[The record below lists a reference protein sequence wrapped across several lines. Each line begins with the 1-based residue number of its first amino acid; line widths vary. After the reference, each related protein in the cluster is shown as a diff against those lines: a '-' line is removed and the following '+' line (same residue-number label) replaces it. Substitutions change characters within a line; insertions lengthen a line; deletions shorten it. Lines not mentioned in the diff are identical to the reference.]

1 MSRVSTNTVGLAY
14 AIEDSLGV
22 LPGSP
27 VWKSLEP
34 NDIGTFGAAVSKVSR
49 NPISRDRQRKKGTTT
64 DLDSSVEFD
73 ADLTMEHFIDF
84 MEGFT
89 FAVFNGPIK
98 FGPQETDDVTAVT
111 GTDSFTVTANGAL
124 TAGELVYARGFTNS
138 ANNGLHV
145 VDTGSTATDLVVTS
159 TLVAE
164 ASPPA
169 NATVEVCG
177 VQGAAGDLEINAS
190 GNLASTALDFTTLDL
205 TVGQAIWIGGTADAT
220 RFGTAASP
228 SANRGWARITA
239 IAANELTLD
248 KKSDTFVTDTG
259 TGKTIHLYFGKFLRN
274 VAVDDVDYVERSFQF
289 EGSYPDLGGVGTDE
303 YEYAVGNFCN
313 EISFN
318 LALTDKATI
327 SLGFIGT
334 NTDDITATRKTNAA
348 SAINPQQTVAFN
360 TSADIARL
368 RIIETDETGV
378 TTFFKNLTLTLNNN
392 VSPEKVLGTLGAAFV
407 NVGNF
412 DVNIESQVLF
422 TNSEVINAIKNNTT
436 LAIDFS
442 LRNDDGA
449 LFFDLP
455 AVTLNDG
462 GKEFPE
468 NETVLVNTPAEA
480 FEDPTLGT
488 SIGISLFGFVPAS

>member
-14 AIEDSLGV
+14 AIESSLGV

-27 VWKSLEP
+27 TWKTLEP
-34 NDIGTFGAAVSKVSR
+34 NDIGTLGATISKVSR
-49 NPISRDRQRKKGTTT
+49 NPISKDRQRKKGTTT
-64 DLDSSVEFD
+64 DLDSSVEFTH
-73 ADLTMEHFIDF
+73 DLTMEAFIDF
-84 MEGFT
+84 MEGFC
-89 FAVFNGPIK
+89 FAQFNGPIK

-111 GTDSFTVTANGAL
+111 GADSFTVGANGDL
-124 TAGELVYARGFTNS
+124 PAGTLVYSRGFTNP

-145 VDTGSTATDLVVTS
+145 VDAGSTGTNLVVTS

-164 ASPPA
+164 ASPPV

-177 VQGAAGDLEINAS
+177 VQGATGDLEINAS
-190 GNLASTALDFTTLDL
+190 GNLISTTLDFTTLDL
-205 TVGQAIWIGGTADAT
+205 TVGQVIWVGGDTTATQFAV
-220 RFGTAASP
+220 AA
-228 SANRGWARITA
+228 NTGWARITS
-239 IAANELTLD
+239 IAANEVGLD
-248 KKSDTFVTDTG
+248 KTTATFAIDDGST
-259 TGKTIHLYFGKFLRN
+259 KTIQIFFGKFLRN
-274 VAVDDVDYVERSFQF
+274 VAVDDADYIERSFQF
-289 EGSYPDLGGVGTDE
+289 EGAYPDLGGVGTDE
-303 YEYAVGNFCN
+303 YEYAVGNLCN
-313 EISFN
+313 QVSIN
-318 LALTDKATI
+318 LALADKATVDF
-327 SLGFIGT
+327 GFIGT
-334 NTDDITATRKTNAA
+334 TTEDITDTRKTNAA
-348 SAINPQQTVAFN
+348 SAIQPQQTVAFN

-378 TTFFKNLTLTLNNN
+378 TTFFKSLTLTLNNN
-392 VSPEKVLGTLGAAFV
+392 VSPEKVLGTLGAAFM

-422 TNSEVINAIKNNTT
+422 TNKEVINAIKNNTT

-449 LFFDLP
+449 MFFDLP

-480 FEDPTLGT
+480 FEDSTLGT
-488 SIGISLFGFVPAS
+488 SIGISLFGYVPVS